1 MQTGLQI
8 LTFAHVLA
16 VVFMAWPLYALITVN
31 ERGKLGSPLGEW
43 ADRYME
49 NLVKAGAL
57 RCYIYQLTAGAT
69 GVALVYFRGLP
80 LSYIFTNWVLLA
92 KAVLLLTLMS
102 LLSYVHFSLQPRI
115 DALFAQ
121 AGTNAAPEDLGA
133 QVGPL
138 RLRRKRLAATCLFLV
153 IITVLLGVQVYAR
166 FNPLLTLLLIVL
178 SVLFVWRAYRTSV
191 RFGWV

>member
-1 MQTGLQI
+1 MQTGYQF
-8 LTFAHVLA
+8 LTFAHILA

-31 ERGKLGSPLGEW
+31 ERGRLDAPLGGW

-49 NLVKAGAL
+49 NMIKAGAM

-69 GVALVYFRGLP
+69 GVALVYFKGLP
-80 LSYIFTNWVLLA
+80 LSYISGNWVLLA
-92 KAVLLLTLMS
+92 KTVLLLTLLS

-121 AGTNAAPEDLGA
+121 AGTDAAPEALGA

-153 IITVLLGVQVYAR
+153 MITVLLGVQVYSR
-166 FNPLLTLLLIVL
+166 FSPLLTLLLVGL
-178 SVLFVWRAYRTSV
+178 SALFVWRSYRASV